1 MASEIAVS
9 LFVLASDHHPPCCT
23 RSRLHQ
29 QSVHAEADERI
40 MGVVSLHIYDNVQG
54 ENGYCTDQLDDVSKQ
69 HGPWGQRL
77 GKVSADF
84 EDCAERH
91 DERQCD
97 VGGFPA
103 SSC

>member
-1 MASEIAVS
+1 
-9 LFVLASDHHPPCCT
+9 
-23 RSRLHQ
+23 
-29 QSVHAEADERI
+29 

-54 ENGYCTDQLDDVSKQ
+54 ENGRCAGQLDDVSKQ

-91 DERQCD
+91 DE
-97 VGGFPA
+97 
-103 SSC
+103 